1 MVKLLAELAPGKI
14 NLCLQVTGKRADG
27 YHELDSI
34 FLPIAWSDIVSISTR
49 PSDEPR
55 VSLRCDEA
63 ALDDS
68 QSNLASRAAAA
79 FMGEFGIA
87 AEVLVDL
94 RKRIP
99 MGAGLGGGSS
109 DAGAVLRTMAT
120 IFGISSPPRLAAVA
134 LQLGADVPFFLE
146 PGPARVRGI
155 GEVIEPLSTTVRLNL
170 VIAVPNVKV
179 PTAKVFAAL
188 RHDGWSGPLAD
199 SAISSIRSG
208 KISATS
214 VTNDLAKP
222 AMALFP
228 DIAKLKALLEEEGA
242 RVAGMSGSGGAV
254 FGLYRDALTAEAAAL
269 RIRARAPDALVR
281 SVATTSLA
289 ELHNSAFSTEVLSS
303 C

>member
-34 FLPIAWSDIVSISTR
+34 FLPIAWSDIIRIETR
-49 PSDEPR
+49 PADAPR

-63 ALDDS
+63 ALNDS

-79 FMGEFGIA
+79 FMAEFAIA
-87 AEVLVDL
+87 AEVLVDV

-99 MGAGLGGGSS
+99 IGAGLGGGSS
-109 DAGAVLRTMAT
+109 DAGAVLRMMAA
-120 IFGISSPPRLAAVA
+120 IFSISSPARLAALA
-134 LQLGADVPFFLE
+134 LRLGADVPFFLD

-155 GEVIEPLSTTVRLNL
+155 GETIEPLSTMARLNL
-170 VIAVPNVKV
+170 VIAVPSVEV
-179 PTAKVFAAL
+179 STARVFAGL
-188 RHDGWSGPLAD
+188 RRESWSGPLAD
-199 SAISSIRSG
+199 SEIASILSG
-208 KISATS
+208 KMSATQ
-214 VTNDLAKP
+214 VVNDLAEP

-242 RVAGMSGSGGAV
+242 HVTGMSGSGVAV
-254 FGLYRDALTAEAAAL
+254 FGLFHDAPTAEAASVRL
-269 RIRARAPDALVR
+269 RARTQGAVVR

-289 ELHNSAFSTEVLSS
+289 ELRNSTF
-303 C
+303 

>member
-14 NLCLQVTGKRADG
+14 NLCLQVTGRRGDG

-34 FLPIAWSDIVSISTR
+34 FLPIAWSDIVRIETR
-49 PSDEPR
+49 LSDAPR

-63 ALDDS
+63 ALNDS

-79 FMGEFGIA
+79 FMREFAIA
-87 AEVLVDL
+87 AEVLVDV

-99 MGAGLGGGSS
+99 IGAGLGGGSS
-109 DAGAVLRTMAT
+109 DAGAVLRMMAV
-120 IFGISSPPRLAAVA
+120 IFGVSSPARLATVA
-134 LQLGADVPFFLE
+134 LQLGADVPFFLD

-155 GEVIEPLSTTVRLNL
+155 GEVVEPLSTMVRLNL
-170 VIAVPNVKV
+170 VIAVPKVNV

-188 RHDGWSGPLAD
+188 SRDSWSGPLAD
-199 SAISSIRSG
+199 SEIPSILSG
-208 KISATS
+208 KISATE
-214 VTNDLAKP
+214 VINDLAKP

-242 RVAGMSGSGGAV
+242 RVAAMSGSGGAV
-254 FGLYRDALTAEAAAL
+254 FGLYQDAPSADAAAL
-269 RIRARAPDALVR
+269 RIHARAPEAQVR

-289 ELHNSAFSTEVLSS
+289 ELRKSAFSTEVA
-303 C
+303 